1 MRGELVAAGEDGR
14 GVERFLDRS
23 GEAGEAAGVRAG
35 DHRAQEGLA
44 GHAGPVGALAA
55 DQFALDDRGGQ
66 SGRAGAV
73 GDVLPDGARADHN
86 DVVREGIRLRHGVSL
101 VGGVRRGHM
110 GTCAEYPPCRQC
122 CADGYSPETRK
133 REYLMTS
140 TVELTK
146 ENFDQTVTDN
156 EFVLIDFWA
165 SWCGPCRQFAPVYEK
180 AAEANPDLVFG
191 KVDTEAQPELAQAF
205 GISSIPTLM
214 IVRDQ
219 VAVFAQPGALPEAAL
234 TDVIGQAR
242 KLDMDEVRKAVAEQ
256 QAQAGQNGEG
266 GQ

>member
-1 MRGELVAAGEDGR
+1 
-14 GVERFLDRS
+14 
-23 GEAGEAAGVRAG
+23 
-35 DHRAQEGLA
+35 
-44 GHAGPVGALAA
+44 
-55 DQFALDDRGGQ
+55 
-66 SGRAGAV
+66 
-73 GDVLPDGARADHN
+73 
-86 DVVREGIRLRHGVSL
+86 
-101 VGGVRRGHM
+101 
-110 GTCAEYPPCRQC
+110 
-122 CADGYSPETRK
+122 
-133 REYLMTS
+133 MTS

-165 SWCGPCRQFAPVYEK
+165 EWCGPCKQFGPVYEK

-214 IVRDQ
+214 IVREQ

-256 QAQAGQNGEG
+256 QAQAGQDGQEG
-266 GQ
+266 QEGQ

>member
-1 MRGELVAAGEDGR
+1 
-14 GVERFLDRS
+14 
-23 GEAGEAAGVRAG
+23 
-35 DHRAQEGLA
+35 
-44 GHAGPVGALAA
+44 
-55 DQFALDDRGGQ
+55 
-66 SGRAGAV
+66 
-73 GDVLPDGARADHN
+73 
-86 DVVREGIRLRHGVSL
+86 
-101 VGGVRRGHM
+101 
-110 GTCAEYPPCRQC
+110 
-122 CADGYSPETRK
+122 
-133 REYLMTS
+133 MTS

-165 SWCGPCRQFAPVYEK
+165 EWCGPCKQFGPVYEK

-242 KLDMDEVRKAVAEQ
+242 NLDMDEVRKAVAEQ
-256 QAQAGQNGEG
+256 QAQAGQSGQEG
-266 GQ
+266 Q